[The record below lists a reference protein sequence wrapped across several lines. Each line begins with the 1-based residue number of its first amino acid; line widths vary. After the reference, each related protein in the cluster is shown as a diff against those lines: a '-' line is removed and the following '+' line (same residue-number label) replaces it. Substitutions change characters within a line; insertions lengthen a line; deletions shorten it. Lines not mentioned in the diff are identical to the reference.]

1 MHPMMLV
8 GLLPD
13 SRRVSREAAERHA
26 ILAARPQHVPA
37 VKPRLRALRLV
48 LQH

>member
-1 MHPMMLV
+1 MNLLMLA

-26 ILAARPQHVPA
+26 ILAARLNRTPA
-37 VKPRLRALRLV
+37 AKPRLRGLRLV

>member
-1 MHPMMLV
+1 MNPLMLV

-26 ILAARPQHVPA
+26 ILAARQNRVRTA
-37 VKPRLRALRLV
+37 KPRFRALRLAP
-48 LQH
+48 QH

>member
-1 MHPMMLV
+1 MNPLMLV

-26 ILAARPQHVPA
+26 ILAARESRVRP
-37 VKPRLRALRLV
+37 VKPRRRAWRPL

>member
-1 MHPMMLV
+1 MHPLMLF

-26 ILAARPQHVPA
+26 ILAARHSRIPA
-37 VKPRLRALRLV
+37 VKPRIRALRLV

>member
-1 MHPMMLV
+1 MHPLMLV

-13 SRRVSREAAERHA
+13 SRQVSREAAERHA
-26 ILAARPQHVPA
+26 ILAARESRVRPA
-37 VKPRLRALRLV
+37 KRRFRALRLA

>member
-1 MHPMMLV
+1 MNPLMLT

-13 SRRVSREAAERHA
+13 SRRVSREAAERSA
-26 ILAARPQHVPA
+26 ILSAREKRVRVVTRRSRA
-37 VKPRLRALRLV
+37 WRLA

>member
-1 MHPMMLV
+1 MNPLMLV

-26 ILAARPQHVPA
+26 ILAARESWVRPVRRRSHAWRPA
-37 VKPRLRALRLV
+37 